1 MSNRSTSV
9 VAKGRIKRVGS
20 AAPKAPIQCEYHDL
34 KPKYRTKQASESLSG
49 MPGGYLKDGGRSK
62 ISQSVK
68 FSGSALTTHKA
79 AASRYGAIPRPMLK
93 AKLKKMK
100 RPSTGAASLS
110 IQKGAGL
117 STMSDMYE
125 DRLYD

>member
-1 MSNRSTSV
+1 
-9 VAKGRIKRVGS
+9 
-20 AAPKAPIQCEYHDL
+20 
-34 KPKYRTKQASESLSG
+34 

-62 ISQSVK
+62 ISQGVR
-68 FSGSALTTHKA
+68 FNGSALTTVKA
-79 AASRYGAIPRPMLK
+79 KSRYGGAPNPMFK

-110 IQKGAGL
+110 LHKGGGL

-125 DRLYD
+125 DRLD